1 MNRRV
6 VLDTNCLLQ
15 SISRKGRYYRVW
27 RAFLD
32 GEYDLC
38 ITTDILE
45 EYEEIIGRYTS
56 PLVGRMLV
64 EAILRASNTLRVDA
78 HFRFGLIVSDPDD
91 NIFRYRS
98 FKISFVVFVSLREVP
113 HSEDFVVFPTTEA
126 KPLLKLAEISVRISY
141 CDDFGVV
148 AETRFFLPGHFFLL
162 NK

>member
-1 MNRRV
+1 MNCRV

-56 PLVGRMLV
+56 PLVV
-64 EAILRASNTLRVDA
+64 
-78 HFRFGLIVSDPDD
+78 
-91 NIFRYRS
+91 
-98 FKISFVVFVSLREVP
+98 
-113 HSEDFVVFPTTEA
+113 
-126 KPLLKLAEISVRISY
+126 
-141 CDDFGVV
+141 
-148 AETRFFLPGHFFLL
+148 
-162 NK
+162 